1 MTSILIGLGS
11 VAALYLLWH
20 GICVL
25 QEQMEDAQRREDEA
39 QTRENEH
46 A

>member
-1 MTSILIGLGS
+1 MTSTLIALGA
-11 VAALYLLWH
+11 VALLLLGWNA
-20 GICVL
+20 ICVL